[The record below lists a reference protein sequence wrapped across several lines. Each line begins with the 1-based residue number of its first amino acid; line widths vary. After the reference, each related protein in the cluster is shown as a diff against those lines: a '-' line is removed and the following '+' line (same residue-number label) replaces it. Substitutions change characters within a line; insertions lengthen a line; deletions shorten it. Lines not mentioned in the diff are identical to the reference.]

1 MGQESTIDT
10 NFHISSTIFNQF
22 TLRNACGVQ
31 LVQPY
36 KPKTLLDEFNKYLT
50 AEMQSKC
57 LVKMRRNG
65 ILAGEMGQCA
75 REMGHFDLLL
85 ERVTRAYL
93 LFVPSIKGSRA
104 TQI

>member
-1 MGQESTIDT
+1 MGQESAIDT

-50 AEMQSKC
+50 AETQSKY
-57 LVKMRRNG
+57 LVKMGRNG
-65 ILAGEMGQCA
+65 TLAGEMGQYA
-75 REMGHFDLLL
+75 GEKGHYDYLLV
-85 ERVTRAYL
+85 RVIKTYL
-93 LFVPSIKGSRA
+93 LFVLSNNGSRA
-104 TQI
+104 TKI

>member
-1 MGQESTIDT
+1 MGQESAIDT

-50 AEMQSKC
+50 AETQSKY

-65 ILAGEMGQCA
+65 TLALEMG
-75 REMGHFDLLL
+75 
-85 ERVTRAYL
+85 
-93 LFVPSIKGSRA
+93 
-104 TQI
+104 

>member
-1 MGQESTIDT
+1 MGHESGFDT

-50 AEMQSKC
+50 AETQSKY

-65 ILAGEMGQCA
+65 TLALEMG
-75 REMGHFDLLL
+75 
-85 ERVTRAYL
+85 
-93 LFVPSIKGSRA
+93 
-104 TQI
+104 